1 MEATN
6 IPLKLTKLPA
16 PASFSLGY
24 HPTHIPPPPPQKKR
38 KLSYFYFW
46 WLLLLAEFYMVDYII
61 AVYFDMAKT

>member
-16 PASFSLGY
+16 AASFSLGY
-24 HPTHIPPPPPQKKR
+24 HPTHIPPPPPQKKIE
-38 KLSYFYFW
+38 LLFNFW

-61 AVYFDMAKT
+61 AVYFNMAKT